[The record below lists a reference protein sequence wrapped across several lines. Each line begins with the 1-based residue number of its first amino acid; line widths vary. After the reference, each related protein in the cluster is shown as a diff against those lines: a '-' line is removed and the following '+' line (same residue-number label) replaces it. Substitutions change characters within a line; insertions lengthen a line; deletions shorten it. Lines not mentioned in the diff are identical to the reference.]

1 MYRVCN
7 LWLGPKFGVRLAAE
21 KNLFLQLLAEKKRA
35 FAVFSKKKFGATH
48 G

>member
-21 KNLFLQLLAEKKRA
+21 KNLFLRLLAEKKRA
-35 FAVFSKKKFGATH
+35 FAVFIKKKFGATL